1 MLRAALKGM
10 AARKARLALTSIAI
24 ILGSAFIAAAL
35 VLTASIQAT
44 VDDLNAE
51 AYAGADALVQPA
63 EAESMSEDLVQQ
75 GIPAETLA
83 AVESTAG
90 VDHVATTVSWAISAI
105 GDNGKIVGGL
115 APTTAVNWAD
125 EARERELREGRA
137 PETDGEVA
145 VSAKFAADSG
155 LGLGETVTAYSQTTD
170 PTEYAIVGVY
180 GYAGGRDSISGA
192 TEIAFTTTE
201 AQRLVFDGEDAYSVL
216 AVYADDSTGADDLVA
231 ALAPVIDADS
241 QVTSWEDYNA
251 EASAETAEL
260 TKMVGN
266 FLLGFGL
273 IAVFVSVFLIANTF
287 SIVIAGRLKEIAM
300 MRAIG
305 AGRGQVVRSI
315 LAEAIL
321 LGTIA
326 AAVGTA
332 VGVAGGAGLTTA
344 IANSFF
350 DAAQV
355 SLAVPPTAILAA
367 LAVGIGVTVLAALV
381 PAVRA
386 SKVPPVEAMRAAA
399 KTDRPI
405 TLLTVTGAIT
415 ALAGGAAMALGVTG
429 NLGSDTADLT
439 GTAIGAGLVFV
450 GVTMLTAWLSK
461 PLVGA
466 LGLLWSWNFAGKLGR
481 RNAGRNPRR
490 TAVTAS
496 ALMIGVTLVTATA
509 TLLTSVKASI
519 EDYFGEAVKAELFI
533 TGPAVAEVPASF
545 DPAVMDDIRAIDD
558 VDAAVEVYYDIAD
571 IDGTDQYVN
580 TTTDFSGIIGLFGG
594 TLAEGD
600 TGDLADDEIA
610 VNQSAAD
617 QLGVG
622 MGDTVT
628 ATFSRGT
635 EAHEFTVAAILVD
648 NENTDGWYVA
658 PTYVEEFYTT
668 KPMMALV
675 DVADDADIDAVTAAV
690 DDALA
695 GEPEVSAQNHE
706 EFVGEVTVFFD
717 FAIIAIQLLLGLAM
731 IVAVI
736 GVVNTLILSV
746 LERTRELGMLRAI
759 GMTRGQTVRMVIVES
774 VTIALFGA
782 VLGIAVGLGL
792 GWALQNAL
800 ADTGVDVFAVPTA
813 LIAGYLAA
821 AVLVGLLAAIAPAA
835 RAAKTNILGAIAYE

>member
-10 AARKARLALTSIAI
+10 AARKARLALTSLAVV
-24 ILGSAFIAAAL
+24 LGSAFIAAAL
-35 VLTASIQAT
+35 VLTASIQTT
-44 VDDLNAE
+44 VDELNADS
-51 AYAGADALVQPA
+51 YAGSDVLVQPA
-63 EAESMSEDLVQQ
+63 DPDESLVQQ
-75 GIPAETLA
+75 GVSAQTLA
-83 AVESTAG
+83 AVEGAAG
-90 VDHVATTVSWAISAI
+90 VERVAASVSGTVNAI
-105 GDNGKIVGGL
+105 GDNGKIVGAL
-115 APTTAVNWAD
+115 APTLGVNWAD
-125 EARERELREGRA
+125 EAHDRELREGRA
-137 PETDGEVA
+137 PESDNEVA

-155 LGLGETVTAYSQTTD
+155 LGLDETVTAYSPTADQ
-170 PTEYAIVGVY
+170 TEYTIVGVY
-180 GYAGGRDSISGA
+180 GYPGGRDSLSGA
-192 TEIAFTTTE
+192 TEIAFTTAE
-201 AQRLVFDGEDAYSVL
+201 AQRLIFDGDDAYSAL
-216 AVYADDSTGADDLVA
+216 AVHAADGTDAGDLVA
-231 ALAPVIDADS
+231 ALEPVVGAES
-241 QVTSWEDYNA
+241 QVRTWADYNA
-251 EASAETAEL
+251 EVSAQTAEMTGL
-260 TKMVGN
+260 VGN

-315 LAEAIL
+315 LAEALIL
-321 LGTIA
+321 GAVA

-332 VGVAGGAGLTTA
+332 VGIAGGAGLTTA
-344 IANSFF
+344 IANSFLEVG
-350 DAAQV
+350 QV

-399 KTDRPI
+399 KADRPI
-405 TLLTVTGAIT
+405 TGLTITGAIVT
-415 ALAGGAAMALGVTG
+415 LAGIAAMVLGLTR
-429 NLGSDTADLT
+429 NLGSDRADLA
-439 GTAIGAGLVFV
+439 GTAVGAGLVFI

-519 EDYFGEAVKAELFI
+519 EDYFGAAVEAELFV
-533 TGPAVAEVPASF
+533 TGPAVSELPASF
-545 DPAVMDDIRAIDD
+545 DPAVMDDIRAIDG
-558 VDAAVEVYYDIAD
+558 VDAAVELYYDRAQIND
-571 IDGTDQYVN
+571 TEQFVN
-580 TTTDFSGIIGLFGG
+580 TSTDLQGAIDLFGG
-594 TLAEGD
+594 QLAEG
-600 TGDLADDEIA
+600 GGLADLGDDEIA
-610 VNQSAAD
+610 MNRTAAD
-617 QLGVG
+617 TLGIG

-628 ATFSRGT
+628 ATFSRGE
-635 EAHEFTVAAILVD
+635 EAHEFTVAAILAD
-648 NENTDGWYVA
+648 NENTDGWYVTPA
-658 PTYVEEFYTT
+658 YADEFYTT
-668 KPMMALV
+668 RPSMALV
-675 DVADDADIDAVTAAV
+675 DVADDADIDAVTAEV

-695 GEPEVSAQNHE
+695 AEPEVSAQNHD
-706 EFVGEVTVFFD
+706 EFVAEITVFFD

-736 GVVNTLILSV
+736 GVINTLILSV

-800 ADTGVDVFAVPTA
+800 ADSGVEVFAVPTA

>member
-1 MLRAALKGM
+1 
-10 AARKARLALTSIAI
+10 
-24 ILGSAFIAAAL
+24 
-35 VLTASIQAT
+35 
-44 VDDLNAE
+44 
-51 AYAGADALVQPA
+51 
-63 EAESMSEDLVQQ
+63 
-75 GIPAETLA
+75 
-83 AVESTAG
+83 
-90 VDHVATTVSWAISAI
+90 
-105 GDNGKIVGGL
+105 
-115 APTTAVNWAD
+115 
-125 EARERELREGRA
+125 
-137 PETDGEVA
+137 
-145 VSAKFAADSG
+145 
-155 LGLGETVTAYSQTTD
+155 
-170 PTEYAIVGVY
+170 
-180 GYAGGRDSISGA
+180 
-192 TEIAFTTTE
+192 
-201 AQRLVFDGEDAYSVL
+201 
-216 AVYADDSTGADDLVA
+216 
-231 ALAPVIDADS
+231 
-241 QVTSWEDYNA
+241 
-251 EASAETAEL
+251 
-260 TKMVGN
+260 
-266 FLLGFGL
+266 
-273 IAVFVSVFLIANTF
+273 
-287 SIVIAGRLKEIAM
+287 
-300 MRAIG
+300 
-305 AGRGQVVRSI
+305 
-315 LAEAIL
+315 
-321 LGTIA
+321 
-326 AAVGTA
+326 
-332 VGVAGGAGLTTA
+332 
-344 IANSFF
+344 
-350 DAAQV
+350 
-355 SLAVPPTAILAA
+355 
-367 LAVGIGVTVLAALV
+367 
-381 PAVRA
+381 
-386 SKVPPVEAMRAAA
+386 
-399 KTDRPI
+399 
-405 TLLTVTGAIT
+405 
-415 ALAGGAAMALGVTG
+415 
-429 NLGSDTADLT
+429 
-439 GTAIGAGLVFV
+439 
-450 GVTMLTAWLSK
+450 
-461 PLVGA
+461 VGA

-519 EDYFGEAVKAELFI
+519 EDYFGEAVKAELFV
-533 TGPAVAEVPASF
+533 TGPAVSEVPASF

-580 TTTDFSGIIGLFGG
+580 TTTDFGGIVDLFGG

-600 TGDLADDEIA
+600 TGELADDEIA

-658 PTYVEEFYTT
+658 PAYVEEFYTT

-675 DVADDADIDAVTAAV
+675 DVADGADIDAVTAAV
-690 DDALA
+690 DNALA
-695 GEPEVSAQNHE
+695 DEPEVSAQNHE

-736 GVVNTLILSV
+736 GVINTLILSV

-800 ADTGVDVFAVPTA
+800 ADSGVDVFAVPTT